1 MRTRH
6 LQVGTVTTYPDA
18 IEVNYT
24 PIEVLGLVL
33 SNFLIEHE
41 LAWSDGLREAW
52 EKADRHYSNR
62 EAFVRLT
69 AMEINDLIT
78 QNRLTVVDGDIYGFA
93 RAMEQASRAKLHG
106 PSFTDQAAMN
116 QEMPDSELIRMALG
130 AKAKVSS
137 NPEKWDVLE
146 FDPASL
152 ERFARLIAGNT
163 LANIDPSK
171 LMSFQDGFEAGRVA
185 EREECAKVCESY
197 QDAVDRHK
205 WPNGY
210 ECATAIRARGQK

>member
-41 LAWSDGLREAW
+41 LAWSDALREAW

-69 AMEINDLIT
+69 ASEINDLIIE
-78 QNRLTVVDGDIYGFA
+78 NRLTVVDGDIYGFA
-93 RAMEQASRAKLHG
+93 RALEQASRTKQL
-106 PSFTDQAAMN
+106 
-116 QEMPDSELIRMALG
+116 
-130 AKAKVSS
+130 
-137 NPEKWDVLE
+137 
-146 FDPASL
+146 
-152 ERFARLIAGNT
+152 
-163 LANIDPSK
+163 
-171 LMSFQDGFEAGRVA
+171 
-185 EREECAKVCESY
+185 
-197 QDAVDRHK
+197 
-205 WPNGY
+205 
-210 ECATAIRARGQK
+210 